1 MRQPNLGGALPNDE
15 WVTDGES
22 PDPTLEL
29 DLPSY
34 HVMIRPVVIR
44 AETKGGILLP
54 DKMKDDIQY
63 LSTVGRV
70 LRLGDLAY
78 NDKDKF
84 SKGPW
89 CKVGDYVCYGKHT
102 GTKFLYKGIRLVIM
116 YDDQIIMRIDDPK
129 NLDPMYIF
137 SG

>member
-129 NLDPMYIF
+129 NIDPMYIF

>member
-70 LRLGDLAY
+70 LKLGDLAY

-102 GTKFLYKGIRLVIM
+102 GTKFLYKGVRLVIM

>member
-34 HVMIRPVVIR
+34 YVMIRPVVIR

-102 GTKFLYKGIRLVIM
+102 GTKFLYKGVRLVIM

>member
-1 MRQPNLGGALPNDE
+1 MQQPNLGGALPNDE

-44 AETKGGILLP
+44 TETKGGILLP

-70 LRLGDLAY
+70 LKLGDLAY

-102 GTKFLYKGIRLVIM
+102 GTKFLYKGVRLVIM

>member
-1 MRQPNLGGALPNDE
+1 MRQQNLGGALPNDE

-70 LRLGDLAY
+70 LKLGDLAY

-102 GTKFLYKGIRLVIM
+102 GTKFLYKGVRLVIM

>member
-44 AETKGGILLP
+44 TETKGGILLP

-70 LRLGDLAY
+70 LKLGDLAY

-102 GTKFLYKGIRLVIM
+102 GTKFLYKGVRLVIM

>member
-1 MRQPNLGGALPNDE
+1 MLQPHLGGALPNDE
-15 WVTDGES
+15 WITDKES

-70 LRLGDLAY
+70 LKLGDLAY
-78 NDKDKF
+78 QDEAKF
-84 SKGPW
+84 AKGPW

>member
-44 AETKGGILLP
+44 TETKGGILLP

-102 GTKFLYKGIRLVIM
+102 GTKFLYKGVRLVIM

>member
-1 MRQPNLGGALPNDE
+1 MQQPHLGGALPNDE
-15 WVTDGES
+15 WITDKES

-78 NDKDKF
+78 QDEKKF
-84 SKGPW
+84 AKGPW

>member
-102 GTKFLYKGIRLVIM
+102 GTKFLYKGVRLVIM